1 MDLDQST
8 EKVWTVEQPRPTL
21 ISMSTPRHLT
31 SLVGLIKEELRF
43 GKFVLSE
50 YPNIKGIFLPS
61 YSDSSQMTDSGEN
74 FTAAVKT
81 ELQPYDGTN
90 LVLLPHR
97 QSCDEEV
104 MLEGDACS
112 DSGHSS
118 LDTFNTC
125 QYTNSPLVQFWQ
137 NRSSQL
143 QAQFSG

>member
-1 MDLDQST
+1 
-8 EKVWTVEQPRPTL
+8 
-21 ISMSTPRHLT
+21 
-31 SLVGLIKEELRF
+31 
-43 GKFVLSE
+43 
-50 YPNIKGIFLPS
+50 
-61 YSDSSQMTDSGEN
+61 MTDSGEN